1 MLLLRYLAACL
12 RYRDAAARRF
22 LRGGLSIDER
32 TRRLRAHWAAH
43 HERSRAAQRRWEAAG
58 GDLAVLGAGRL
69 YDFETAALPPR
80 FRRMF
85 LFDADPSC
93 EPAWRKQLADVQI
106 EPRIGDLT
114 GCLTRWQRALASNRT
129 GWVETLRIAAGIVQ
143 PSVDRAIPLAADA
156 VLSLNL
162 LSQLP
167 IAWQDMVEEHLTRR
181 FGRARVKA
189 NETEWLAAVEPGG
202 RWIVEQHLRALA
214 ASRAAHVLLIT
225 DIEYHDHEDRGARVV
240 VQPALYDV
248 PLELNGYTLH
258 WQETW
263 QWDISPLGA
272 ECDDYGS
279 VHQVGAFAF
288 SSSLRA

>member
-1 MLLLRYLAACL
+1 M

-32 TRRLRAHWAAH
+32 TRRLRAHWSPH
-43 HERSRAAQRRWEAAG
+43 HERSRAAQRRWEAVG
-58 GDLAVLGAGRL
+58 EDLAVLGAGRL
-69 YDFETAALPPR
+69 HDFDVATLTPR
-80 FRRMF
+80 FRRLL

-93 EPAWRKQLADVQI
+93 EPAWRKQLTGVDI

-114 GCLTRWQRALASNRT
+114 GCLTRWQRVLDGNRT
-129 GWVETLRIAAGIVQ
+129 GWADTLRLAAGILDA
-143 PSVDRAIPLAADA
+143 SRDRPMPFAADA

-167 IAWQDMVEEHLTRR
+167 IAWQDTVEEHLTRR
-181 FGRARVKA
+181 FGRARVKS

-214 ASRAAHVLLIT
+214 ESRATHILLIT
-225 DIEYHDHEDRGARVV
+225 DIEYHDHEDRGARIV
-240 VQPALYDV
+240 VQPALYGV
-248 PLELNGYTLH
+248 PVGLDGYTLA

-263 QWDISPLGA
+263 LWDISPLGA

-279 VHQVGAFAF
+279 VHKVGAFAF
-288 SSSLRA
+288 RRNQ